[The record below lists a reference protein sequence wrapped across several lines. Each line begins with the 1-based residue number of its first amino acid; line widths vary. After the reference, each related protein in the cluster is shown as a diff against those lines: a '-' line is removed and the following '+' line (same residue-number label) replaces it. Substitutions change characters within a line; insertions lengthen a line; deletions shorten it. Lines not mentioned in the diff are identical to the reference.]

1 MSGDKRKNTVDIFE
15 IDKKIKD
22 KFDIEYASLPR
33 LKTKL
38 AKYQWILENSKDSI
52 EKAQATKQFKT
63 LNSQIEI
70 LESGIKE
77 AKYIHQTEKILEE
90 YTKLTLEPIKV
101 DFMGNK
107 IWNKNHI
114 KIGLINDYINIA
126 KNYITV
132 HPIPFN
138 KDLTCEDCKLPL
150 QKEDD
155 YLFVCDNCGYT
166 VKHYTSSISFNENN
180 RINATQR
187 YVYDKRAHFGDSIK
201 KFQGKQNTTITQKV
215 YDDLKTK
222 LQKHDINIKDFTKTH
237 LLEFLRLTGHSDHY
251 EDSSLIYSE
260 LTGISPPDISHL
272 EQELFELFDKIDP
285 IYERV
290 KPIDRVNFLN
300 GQFVLFKLLQKL
312 KFPCK
317 EEDFYILK
325 TREKMLEHD
334 QIWKKICNELCWT
347 FIATV

>member
-1 MSGDKRKNTVDIFE
+1 MSKDKRKNIDIFE
-15 IDKKIKD
+15 IDKKIKSQ
-22 KFDIEYASLPR
+22 FEEEYESLP
-33 LKTKL
+33 KL
-38 AKYQWILENSKDSI
+38 RAKLQKYQWIVDNSSDSI
-52 EKAQATKQFKT
+52 EVYQAREQMKT
-63 LNSQIEI
+63 LQSQIDLI
-70 LESGIKE
+70 DSGIRE
-77 AKYIHQTEKILEE
+77 AKYIHETEKILEQ
-90 YTKLTLEPIKV
+90 YNKLTLEPIKV

-107 IWNKNHI
+107 IWSKNGI
-114 KIGLINDYINIA
+114 KTRVINDYINIA
-126 KNYITV
+126 KNYAPV
-132 HPIPFN
+132 HPIPFK
-138 KDLTCEDCKLPL
+138 KDLVCEDCKTPL

-155 YLFVCDNCGYT
+155 YLFVCENCGYS
-166 VKHYTSSISFNENN
+166 VKHLTSSISFNENT

-201 KFQGKQNTTITQKV
+201 KFQGKQNTTISKKV
-215 YDDLKTK
+215 YTDLWDK
-222 LQKHDINIKDFTKTH
+222 LAKHQIDIQNFTKTH
-237 LLEFLRLTGHSDHY
+237 LLEFLRLNGHSGHY
-251 EDSSLIYSE
+251 EDYALIYFE
-260 LTGISPPDISHL
+260 MTGIAPPDISHL

-290 KPIDRVNFLN
+290 KPVERTNFLN

-312 KFPCK
+312 KYPCK